1 MMLMMF
7 CVAPQV
13 VGINAI
19 HVNPMCP
26 FHFALGAADPWARV
40 YDIR

>member
-1 MMLMMF
+1 MLL
-7 CVAPQV
+7 QV

-26 FHFALGAADPWARV
+26 FQFALGAADPWARV
-40 YDIR
+40 YDVR